1 MTLRVKQTD
10 MDARHIAEHVPLA
23 EGWAAW
29 RALSPP
35 TEGHRLWDYG
45 AKVFSQNGEDGI
57 LHRIFSEIGTSEAKN
72 IVEIGAG
79 DGIECM
85 AANLI
90 LNHGF
95 SAMLL
100 DGSDYWLMRGIEEY
114 HKRDPA
120 LLERAHFC
128 HAWITRENVVDVLK
142 QYGAIGECDLFSLD
156 IDGIDYYVLKA
167 IMDAGVLRPRV
178 MVLEYQDILGP
189 TSTHTVA
196 YDPAFDHRRYDC
208 WNGPNYCGASLGAF
222 HHLLKDTYAFVGC
235 EGLGFNAFFV
245 RRDLLTEHL
254 TEMKDVTPCF
264 GLAKVTE
271 GMRTRAPRTAHL
283 PWVDVTKL

>member
-1 MTLRVKQTD
+1 
-10 MDARHIAEHVPLA
+10 MDARHIAEHVSL
-23 EGWAAW
+23 EQGWASW
-29 RALSPP
+29 SELLPFTGER
-35 TEGHRLWDYG
+35 RLWEYG
-45 AKVFSQNGEDGI
+45 AKVFSQNCEDGI
-57 LHRIFSEIGTSEAKN
+57 LHRIFSEIGTTSKN

-95 SAMLL
+95 SATLM
-100 DGSDYWLMRGIEEY
+100 DGSDYWLMRGIKEY
-114 HKRDPA
+114 HKRDPK
-120 LLERAHFC
+120 LLERVNFC
-128 HAWITRENVVDVLK
+128 HAWFTRENVVEILK
-142 QYGAIGECDLFSLD
+142 NYGATGECDLFSLD
-156 IDGIDYYVLKA
+156 IDGIDYYVLKS

-189 TSTHTVA
+189 TSTQTVA

-222 HHLLKDTYAFVGC
+222 SHLLNHSYAFVGC

-245 RRDLLTEHL
+245 RRDLLTSYL
-254 TEMKDVTPCF
+254 TEMRDVTPCF
-264 GLAKVTE
+264 ALAKVAE

-283 PWVDVTKL
+283 PWVDVTAM

>member
-1 MTLRVKQTD
+1 M
-10 MDARHIAEHVPLA
+10 PLDQ
-23 EGWAAW
+23 GWAAW
-29 RALSPP
+29 TAVLPP
-35 TEGHRLWDYG
+35 AVGGRRLWDYG

-57 LHRIFSEIGTSEAKN
+57 LHRIFSEIGTTSKT

-79 DGIECM
+79 DGLECM

-95 SAMLL
+95 SGTLL

-114 HKRDPA
+114 HRCDPA
-120 LLERAHFC
+120 LLQNKTASFC

-142 QYGAIGECDLFSLD
+142 NYEAMGDCDLFSLD

-196 YDPAFDHRRYDC
+196 YDPAFDHRRYTGGCHDAV
-208 WNGPNYCGASLGAF
+208 GAS
-222 HHLLKDTYAFVGC
+222 HLCQKSCYTITGDWCV
-235 EGLGFNAFFV
+235 
-245 RRDLLTEHL
+245 
-254 TEMKDVTPCF
+254 
-264 GLAKVTE
+264 
-271 GMRTRAPRTAHL
+271 
-283 PWVDVTKL
+283 

>member
-1 MTLRVKQTD
+1 
-10 MDARHIAEHVPLA
+10 MDAKHIAENVSLE

-29 RALSPP
+29 NALFPHV
-35 TEGHRLWDYG
+35 EGRRLWDYG
-45 AKVFSQNGEDGI
+45 AKVFSQNKEDGI
-57 LHRIFSEIGTSEAKN
+57 LHRIFSEIGTESKK

-95 SAMLL
+95 SATLL
-100 DGSDYWLMRGIEEY
+100 DGSDYWLMCGIKEY
-114 HKRDPA
+114 YKRNPT
-120 LLERAHFC
+120 LLDRVKFC
-128 HAWITRENVVDVLK
+128 HAWITRENVVDILK
-142 QYGAIGECDLFSLD
+142 QCGAEGSCDLFSLD

-167 IMDAGVLRPRV
+167 IMDSGFLKPRV

-189 TSTHTVA
+189 TSTQTVT
-196 YDPAFDHRRYDC
+196 YDPAFNHRRYDC

-222 HHLLKDTYAFVGC
+222 RHLLEDTYAFVGC

-245 RRDLLTEHL
+245 RRDLLTDNL

-264 GLAKVTE
+264 EIAKVVE
-271 GMRTRAPRTAHL
+271 GMRMRAPRTAYM
-283 PWVDVTKL
+283 PWVDVTTL